1 MISMKEC
8 YMMTKSMTKC
18 HMISM
23 LMHIAFSL
31 AGFHSVGLIH
41 DVSPVVVVVV
51 VRHPSCWV
59 LLSSQPVAKG
69 RALGRLLRCAPP
81 LRR

>member
-31 AGFHSVGLIH
+31 VGFHSVGLIH
-41 DVSPVVVVVV
+41 DVSPVVV
-51 VRHPSCWV
+51 
-59 LLSSQPVAKG
+59 L
-69 RALGRLLRCAPP
+69 
-81 LRR
+81 